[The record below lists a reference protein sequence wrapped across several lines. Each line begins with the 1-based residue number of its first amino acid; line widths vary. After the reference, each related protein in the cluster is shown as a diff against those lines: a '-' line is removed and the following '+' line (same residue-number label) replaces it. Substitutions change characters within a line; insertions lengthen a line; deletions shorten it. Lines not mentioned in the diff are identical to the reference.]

1 MSELLAN
8 WKQTL
13 LAIVL
18 LQAWVA
24 LLCHIAPRLV
34 AQIDAAQ
41 MVRSRPAPAVR
52 RVAHALVLVLTVA
65 LLWLPVSQHAWVVM
79 AVAACGASLLA
90 LAWIDA
96 RTCLLPDG
104 LTLPLL
110 WAGLLV
116 NLDGALTPLRD
127 AVLGAA
133 GGYLVLWC
141 AAAAYRRLTG
151 REGMG
156 YGDFKLLAALGA
168 WLGWTWLPALM
179 LVSSACGVLAALL
192 GRAMGWCRAG
202 QALPFGPW
210 LALAGIMALA
220 WQG

>member
-18 LQAWVA
+18 LQAWGAV
-24 LLCHIAPRLV
+24 LCHIAPRLV
-34 AQIDAAQ
+34 AQIDVEQAT
-41 MVRSRPAPAVR
+41 RSRLVPAWR
-52 RVAHALVLVLTVA
+52 WLAHVLVL
-65 LLWLPVSQHAWVVM
+65 LLTLVFLWRHGFQNTWLAM
-79 AVAACGASLLA
+79 AVTACGASLLA

-116 NLDGALTPLRD
+116 NLNGALAPLQD
-127 AVLGAA
+127 AVLGAV
-133 GGYLVLWC
+133 GGYLVLWS
-141 AAAAYRRLTG
+141 AAEAYRRLTG

-168 WLGWTWLPALM
+168 WLGWEWLPALM
-179 LVSSACGVLAALL
+179 LVSSASGVVAALL

-220 WQG
+220 LQG